1 MKLAEAL
8 ILRADCQ
15 KRMEQL
21 RARLIRSAKIQ
32 EGETPPENP
41 QALISELD
49 AGAIELEDLIKKI
62 NKTNSQTTLEDNVTL
77 SDALAKRDA
86 LGLKRSIYNSL
97 IDATAVRQDRY
108 SRSEVKFFSTIDV
121 GEVQAQID
129 RMSGQYRELDTQYNL
144 NLNHAYYPSN
154 IFICYNY

>member
-21 RARLIRSAKIQ
+21 RSRLIRSAKIQ

-49 AGAIELEDLIKKI
+49 AGVQELEDLIKKI
-62 NKTNSQTTLEDNVTL
+62 NKTNSQAILEDGVTL
-77 SDALAKRDA
+77 SDALAQRDA
-86 LGLKRSIYNSL
+86 IGLKRSIYNSL
-97 IDATAVRQDRY
+97 VDATAVRQDRY

-121 GEVQAQID
+121 GEVQAQMD
-129 RMSGQYRELDTQYNL
+129 RISRQYRELDTKIQQANWNTEL
-144 NLNHAYYPSN
+144 
-154 IFICYNY
+154 ID